1 MSWAGEI
8 NNSGS
13 GIMLVTQD
21 GVRQIPIINS
31 DEGKYLKIEDGY
43 PKFRDVPSGSGS
55 STTQST
61 NIAMNLIWMGW

>member
-21 GVRQIPIINS
+21 GVRQIPIVAA

-43 PKFRDVPSGSGS
+43 PKFKDAPSASGS
-55 STTQST
+55 SSSST
-61 NIAMNLIWMGW
+61 IAMNLIWMGW